1 MMTRK
6 MTKYLNNAV
15 SALCIALISAQPIM
29 AQSIV
34 ADGSGPQV
42 IQAPNGTPMVMINT
56 PGANGL
62 SHNTYTEFGVGP
74 GGAILNNVD
83 TNYADTALAGVV
95 KGNSNLQNGAAS
107 IILNEVTSNNP
118 SVLNGFLEVAGQQ
131 ADVIVA
137 NPNGITCNGCGFI
150 STNRATLT
158 TGSPTING
166 GTLTGFSVDNGAI
179 QIGRAGL
186 DASDTTTFDLISRQ
200 ITVAGAVTGQRIRV
214 IAGRNDV
221 LYATGEPTPK
231 TDVGPAMS
239 GLAIDSTALGGMFA
253 NSITITSTEE
263 GVGVRAPDD
272 MAANAGGMTITAD
285 GRLVMNNATAS
296 QNVTVRSN
304 DRVEIEGDV
313 VAQTVNVTSADDL
326 VLAANANLIAE
337 STAILTTGGD
347 LNVGN
352 GAEIAA
358 NRFDFDIAGAFRV
371 GRDADVVAV
380 QNVNID
386 VESLHNF
393 GTLASTD
400 GGLLVT
406 TSLDLTNE
414 GLMFGDTGVTLRSD
428 AAILNTGENASII
441 ANGNV
446 TIGGATTARANTF
459 TNQFGAVVETIS
471 GNISISAISF
481 GNLRDAPEL
490 ADGVR
495 LDGDENDAVCDR
507 DTCYETILENEDII
521 YENDPSRII
530 SAGNITINAV
540 DVLNEFSTI
549 SAFGDITI
557 IADTLTNVGQNYYRD
572 NGVGSLE
579 FIGADFGVIE
589 AGGTVNGTQVTGYAI
604 NGARTSLSAPQ
615 DLSGATNT
623 DLTDVNVDSI
633 GNPELLVVN
642 VDPEADFLVEARP
655 EFVDLDA
662 FLSSDY
668 FLEIIEYDP
677 ELKRFGDAYAE
688 ALFIRKQLQELLGQL
703 ILTTGIS
710 ERAQI
715 QAMYDNAINALE
727 NLDLTPGVALTPDQ
741 IGALTSDIIWMEET
755 VIDGQRVLAPKVYL
769 ANPEIR
775 FAGLS
780 GAMITGQNVNFRTGN
795 FDNSGSIR
803 ATDTISIAVSDT
815 FRSTS
820 GTISAENIAVV
831 GNNIEIITDARTIVT
846 EQGIRLVRLPM
857 LRNTSWT
864 DREDRALQPATFA
877 AGSTIVLTARD
888 AITTAGAR
896 ITAGDNITLLAGG
909 DITIGAL
916 ALVSET
922 GRTSGSNRD
931 RVERFDNLTTSLS
944 AGGDITILSSGNVPG
959 QNDIVLEGADVTAG
973 GNVGLIAQDG
983 DLILASVADVYFNDY
998 ARKKG
1003 GFFRKKIRRE
1013 QTLTVTNRT
1022 TAITGASITGVANN
1036 NILVE
1041 GSHFTIPGVAN
1052 SDLAPGQLSLV
1063 SVNGGTA
1070 FTAPTDVDASSSYK
1084 STRLLGGLIT
1094 NSRDKRSL
1102 ITASVGA
1109 VANAAGDIAINSGAD
1124 LTLTAVEFNVGGEFV
1139 TQVTGTTYLMAAID
1153 LEYHG
1158 LVQHKDNGVIMTDIR
1173 SDDLEENVT
1182 FNAIEAAGGVNFD
1195 VNSQIVLAGVRNP
1208 LIDSIQASGWTAENE
1223 DSGRFNIADAYLGGS
1238 DQDEATEEE
1247 ASDDPHWR
1255 EGGEWSEEGE
1265 FLVQQVTLPTGANGA
1280 EYAYLDGVL
1289 ARDST
1294 INDPIELV
1302 SYSFYEKEQA
1312 LSPAFKALLT
1322 IVVTQ
1327 GLAGVGGLAGQ
1338 LGMVTQATTTTAATV
1353 TSTGLAVNAAAAST
1367 IVGVVDGA
1375 VAGDIDM
1382 GDILGEAAFAGV
1394 SAGLTASVDLK
1405 TLGGDW
1411 AGMDWATEAVGFGEG
1426 LTFAQVVENGI
1437 DATLTAGLTVAVY
1450 EDADFLDSFTGSM
1463 RSSSVNMLMADLQSG
1478 IGDGVKD
1485 GLYAEGS
1492 FEHALLHGAV
1502 GCAAA
1507 EALDGN
1513 CASGAAAGIAQSVF
1527 AGLQEGKPDPNEFS
1541 DTNAYLAAQAAWRN
1555 DVAAQANLLGAA
1567 VGYVTSSGKAV
1578 NVSNAASI
1586 AQSGAINN
1594 YLGHTELSQ
1603 YRDELAACDPADAA
1617 CFNAVAQKYEEI
1629 SAALDAEFAACE
1641 TDQCRLYHLSRIEA
1655 AEQSGA
1661 FNEIL
1666 TILSMKQGGTDDY
1679 RVQLTSLQ
1687 YDRAE
1692 GLDPALYQNLDVV
1705 GRAQL
1710 RTEVVDTMCGGTSVN
1725 NCSIATRFDLLDWG
1739 ALNQPEIQN
1748 LAVDVTISRY
1758 EAQERVRE
1766 NMRFEHCGSMRGAA
1780 CEARVS
1786 AEIDRLEA
1794 RAARIGGVL
1803 MIVGDGL
1810 EIVVGGVTAA
1820 SCQTGIGCIAAASLA
1835 THGADTAGHGIVQLW
1850 TGEEVSTFGGS
1861 LLQTAGLSPAQAELV
1876 YGFMGAG
1883 IEVAALRAMLKAPA
1897 VITPNAL
1904 ARYQRTGV
1912 LPEGVATNRTVP
1924 RVDTSNLISG
1934 TPPSRRGAG
1943 QYRLGEFD
1951 DHAGHGLQARVTRSG
1966 ELSLSV
1972 SANGSR
1978 SAELGSGADMFNS
1991 LMKRL
1996 DADGVQ
2002 VNTLR
2007 SEWVPGV
2014 GSTNHTQYVNG
2025 ISSGLTPSQAAA
2037 NTWTG
2042 QRAAE
2047 HGFTN
2052 ITSNSVDG
2060 VISFSFGKP

>member
-1 MMTRK
+1 MTRK

-42 IQAPNGTPMVMINT
+42 IAAPNGTPMVMINT

-95 KGNSNLQNGAAS
+95 QGNSNLQNGAAS

-118 SVLNGFLEVAGQQ
+118 SALNGFLEVAGQQ

-231 TDVGPAMS
+231 TDAGPAMS
-239 GLAIDSTALGGMFA
+239 GLAIDSTAFGGMFA

-304 DRVEIEGDV
+304 DRVEIQGDV
-313 VAQTVNVTSADDL
+313 VAQTVNVTSAEDL
-326 VLAANANLIAE
+326 VLAANANLVAE

-358 NRFDFDIAGAFRV
+358 TRFDFDVAGAFRV

-380 QNVNID
+380 QDVNID

-414 GLMFGDTGVTLRSD
+414 GLMFGDTNVTLRSD
-428 AAILNTGENASII
+428 AAIFNNGGSII
-441 ANGNV
+441 ANGSVAIRGDTNAL
-446 TIGGATTARANTF
+446 ATAF
-459 TNQFGAVVETIS
+459 TNQFGGVVETIT
-471 GNISISAISF
+471 GDISIAAVTF
-481 GNLRDAPEL
+481 GNLREAPL
-490 ADGVR
+490 VDGA
-495 LDGDENDAVCDR
+495 LTQETGSDAVQECTG
-507 DTCYETILENEDII
+507 DTCF
-521 YENDPSRII
+521 DPITVAGQITERGEAARII
-530 SAGNITINAV
+530 SARDINLTGSAVRNEYSLISAGRNININVNLLDNVGLNAYRPSGEFVGAVFGTIEARGNINGNVSGYINNGA
-540 DVLNEFSTI
+540 
-549 SAFGDITI
+549 
-557 IADTLTNVGQNYYRD
+557 YRD
-572 NGVGSLE
+572 NTV
-579 FIGADFGVIE
+579 VI
-589 AGGTVNGTQVTGYAI
+589 TG
-604 NGARTSLSAPQ
+604 P
-615 DLSGATNT
+615 TNT
-623 DLTDVNVDSI
+623 DLTDVDVDSI
-633 GNPELLVVN
+633 GNPDLLVVN
-642 VDPEADFLVEARP
+642 VDPDAEFLVETRP

-703 ILTTGIS
+703 VLITGIN

-741 IGALTSDIIWMEET
+741 IGALTSDIIWLEET
-755 VIDGQRVLAPKVYL
+755 VVDGQRVLAPKVYL

-780 GAMITGQNVNFRTGN
+780 GAMITGQNVNFNTGN
-795 FDNSGSIR
+795 FDNAGNIR
-803 ATDTISIAVSDT
+803 ATETISIAVSDT
-815 FRSTS
+815 FRSTG

-831 GNNIEIITDARTIVT
+831 GNNIEIVTDARTVVT
-846 EQGIRLVRLPM
+846 EQGIRLVRLPQF
-857 LRNTSWT
+857 RGASWT
-864 DREDRALQPATFA
+864 DRQDRALQTATFA

-888 AITTAGAR
+888 AITTAGAQ
-896 ITAGDNITLLAGG
+896 ISAGDNITLLAGG

-916 ALVSET
+916 ALSSET
-922 GRTSGSNRD
+922 GKTSGSNRN
-931 RVERFDNLTTSLS
+931 RIERFDHLTTSLS

-959 QNDIVLEGADVTAG
+959 QNDIVLEGANVTAG

-983 DLILASVADVYFNDY
+983 DLILASVADVYFRDY

-1013 QTLTVTNRT
+1013 QTLNITNRT

-1041 GSHFTIPGVAN
+1041 GSRFTIPGVAN

-1063 SVNGGTA
+1063 SVNGGSA
-1070 FTAPTDVDASSSYK
+1070 FTAPTDVRASSSYK

-1102 ITASVGA
+1102 ITDSVGT
-1109 VANAAGDIAINSGAD
+1109 VANTAGDIAINSGAD
-1124 LTLTAVEFNVGGEFV
+1124 LTLTAVDFNAGGEFV
-1139 TQVTGTTYLMAAID
+1139 TKVTGTTYLLAAID
-1153 LEYHG
+1153 IEYHS
-1158 LVQHKDNGVIMTDIR
+1158 LTEHKDNGVIMTDIR
-1173 SDDLEENVT
+1173 SEDLTENVT

-1195 VNSQIVLAGVRNP
+1195 VNSRIILAGVRNP
-1208 LIDSIQASGWTAENE
+1208 LIDSIQAGGWTAESE
-1223 DSGRFNIADAYLGGS
+1223 DSGRMNIADAYLGT
-1238 DQDEATEEE
+1238 DEEPVTEEE
-1247 ASDDPHWR
+1247 TASDDPHWR

-1265 FLVQQVTLPTGANGA
+1265 FLVRQVALPTGADGA
-1280 EYAYLDGVL
+1280 EYAYLSGVL
-1289 ARDST
+1289 GRDST

-1302 SYSFYEKEQA
+1302 SYSFYEKKQA

-1338 LGMVTQATTTTAATV
+1338 LGMTTQATATAAATV
-1353 TSTGLAVNAAAAST
+1353 TNTGLAVNAAAASA
-1367 IVGVVDGA
+1367 IVGTLDGA
-1375 VAGDIDM
+1375 VAGDIDV

-1394 SAGLTASVDLK
+1394 SAGLTASVNLK

-1411 AGMDWATEAVGFGEG
+1411 SGMSWATESVGFGEG
-1426 LTFAQVVENGI
+1426 LTFAALVENGI

-1463 RSSSVNMLMADLQSG
+1463 RSSSITMVMADFQTG
-1478 IGDGVKD
+1478 IGANFARGS
-1485 GLYAEGS
+1485 AENVLS
-1492 FEHALLHGAV
+1492 HAAL
-1502 GCAAA
+1502 GCVVA
-1507 EALDGN
+1507 EATGAN
-1513 CASGAAAGIAQSVF
+1513 CEAGVVGALTEQLYLEFVAGDAPTPGTLEYQ
-1527 AGLQEGKPDPNEFS
+1527 AWKEGHTRDLTLVS
-1541 DTNAYLAAQAAWRN
+1541 AT
-1555 DVAAQANLLGAA
+1555 
-1567 VGYVTSSGKAV
+1567 VGWVLSSGKAENV
-1578 NVSNAASI
+1578 NATQEYATSAF
-1586 AQSGAINN
+1586 QNN
-1594 YLGHTELSQ
+1594 YLTTEQRAQADKLIAAQDAFEDFVHFCRILQGANCTAS
-1603 YRDELAACDPADAA
+1603 DELKNLLDDAGMLDLISQQGSVSPKERQDVTTALDGALGILQQISLQNTRAMMAACSGATLSTDCSRMINDADQ
-1617 CFNAVAQKYEEI
+1617 FLDWHNASWFDGTEKVTVGSETLSRDLEWGRN
-1629 SAALDAEFAACE
+1629 LDALIVEEMRAVQEGTKTVAEAHAA
-1641 TDQCRLYHLSRIEA
+1641 
-1655 AEQSGA
+1655 
-1661 FNEIL
+1661 
-1666 TILSMKQGGTDDY
+1666 
-1679 RVQLTSLQ
+1679 
-1687 YDRAE
+1687 
-1692 GLDPALYQNLDVV
+1692 
-1705 GRAQL
+1705 
-1710 RTEVVDTMCGGTSVN
+1710 
-1725 NCSIATRFDLLDWG
+1725 
-1739 ALNQPEIQN
+1739 
-1748 LAVDVTISRY
+1748 IS
-1758 EAQERVRE
+1758 
-1766 NMRFEHCGSMRGAA
+1766 
-1780 CEARVS
+1780 
-1786 AEIDRLEA
+1786 A
-1794 RAARIGGVL
+1794 RAARFDGGMNVGMGALAAGGVAVTCYFSAGTL
-1803 MIVGDGL
+1803 CVVAVGAGTVGSADELADG
-1810 EIVVGGVTAA
+1810 AA
-1820 SCQTGIGCIAAASLA
+1820 TLYTGQAIENPYEAL
-1835 THGADTAGHGIVQLW
+1835 
-1850 TGEEVSTFGGS
+1850 GEA
-1861 LLQTAGLSPAQAELV
+1861 AGLSESQAREVESWLDVGAMLV
-1876 YGFMGAG
+1876 EVGAG
-1883 IEVAALRAMLKAPA
+1883 GIAIVKGGKVVGTIDNLSGASPTVRVLDDTPIVVRQTHPDHPLTADALIRNGDRVLDAQGNVPTCGQHSCAMLTSTTGENLDPAALIRQTGERGTTRDDLAALLGQNGVKAVGGNVGA
-1897 VITPNAL
+1897 
-1904 ARYQRTGV
+1904 G
-1912 LPEGVATNRTVP
+1912 
-1924 RVDTSNLISG
+1924 RVDLIE
-1934 TPPSRRGAG
+1934 TLT
-1943 QYRLGEFD
+1943 Q
-1951 DHAGHGLQARVTRSG
+1951 
-1966 ELSLSV
+1966 
-1972 SANGSR
+1972 NGKPVIVRITGDNGFSH
-1978 SAELGSGADMFNS
+1978 
-1991 LMKRL
+1991 
-1996 DADGVQ
+1996 
-2002 VNTLR
+2002 
-2007 SEWVPGV
+2007 WVV
-2014 GSTNHTQYVNG
+2014 
-2025 ISSGLTPSQAAA
+2025 
-2037 NTWTG
+2037 
-2042 QRAAE
+2042 
-2047 HGFTN
+2047 
-2052 ITSNSVDG
+2052 VDG
-2060 VISFSFGKP
+2060 VTVRQGQRVVAIRDPHGQQYFSPEATFQQNFSGDVVRTRQ